1 LIRIAFQPRLPVTFP
16 NGSQVAAQD
25 VFTVLTPEQEAAGSK
40 NCETACPVWDYT
52 LPVAISTNAGSM
64 TPRQWYDAGRIGF
77 STGSTLEDVTVSGR
91 AALKITGSARYPV
104 EYLVAD
110 GRGRMFDLAY
120 TFRPERP
127 APPGA
132 STDKLNQMLASFTF
146 VP

>member
-1 LIRIAFQPRLPVTFP
+1 
-16 NGSQVAAQD
+16 
-25 VFTVLTPEQEAAGSK
+25 VFTVLTPEQEAVGSK
-40 NCETACPVWDYT
+40 NCQTACPVWDYT
-52 LPVAISTNAGSM
+52 LPVAISTGAGSM

-77 STGSTLEDVTVSGR
+77 STGSKLEDVTLSGQ

-132 STDKLNQMLASFTF
+132 STDKLDQMLQSFRF
-146 VP
+146 VR